1 VTAGAAGVLA
11 GVTALVS
18 TARIAVRPASAPDPA
33 RPGVRSAKPRSPV
46 LPPHLPRV
54 ADPDRPNSRTQIE
67 TKIPSQIPMQIPT
80 NVARLCRAVE
90 EATVSRAGVS
100 AAFAAGITTP
110 LCRRLRPDER
120 MYPSAMYYFIVREAA
135 LGHDSVTASANLALG
150 QTNGGLQRLRD
161 LPAGE

>member
-1 VTAGAAGVLA
+1 VRRTWLGLLRAWLRWWRHLAVTAGAAGVLA

-18 TARIAVRPASAPDPA
+18 TAPIAVRP
-33 RPGVRSAKPRSPV
+33 
-46 LPPHLPRV
+46 
-54 ADPDRPNSRTQIE
+54 
-67 TKIPSQIPMQIPT
+67 
-80 NVARLCRAVE
+80 VE

-100 AAFAAGITTP
+100 AAFAAEITTP